1 VRTIAER
8 ILTTHVGSLVKPNDL
23 RAALAAR
30 QVGHPY
36 DEAAFGQRLTEAV
49 ADVVRR
55 QLDAGIDVPG
65 DGELGKAHWVWYVTE
80 RLEGVEPAP
89 LGEAQLSWW
98 MRSNDRLEF
107 ADFYA
112 AYEPVQRYDWSG
124 DPAAPL
130 SRLPAPIQFARF
142 SGPVAYK
149 GGAAVRRDIDNL
161 RAALHASPAEEA
173 FLASASPMAV
183 ELGQTNPA
191 YSDPE
196 EFVYALAEALRQEY
210 LAIVDGGFLL
220 QVDDAVLPQ
229 WIGAA
234 TRDHLSAAEISR
246 FADLRVEALNH
257 ALRGIPEERVR
268 FHICWGSW
276 NGPHTSDA
284 PLADVIGYV
293 LKVKAQAYLIESAN
307 PRHAHEWQVFEEVKL
322 PDGKVLVPGVV
333 NHQTNVV
340 EHPDLVALRLAT
352 FAKLVGRESVIAGTD
367 CGFCQGWHEVR
378 VHPSIQWAKL
388 RSLSE
393 GARRASRQLWP

>member
-1 VRTIAER
+1 MRTSTDR
-8 ILTTHVGSLVKPNDL
+8 ILSTHVGSLVKPPEI
-23 RAALAAR
+23 RQALAAE
-30 QVGHPY
+30 QSGQPY
-36 DEAAFGQRLTEAV
+36 DERQFGQQLAGAV

-55 QLDAGIDVPG
+55 QLEVGIDVPG
-65 DGELGKAHWVWYVTE
+65 DGEYAKAHWIWYVTE

-89 LGEAQLSWW
+89 LGQAELSWW
-98 MRSNDRLEF
+98 MRTNDRVDF

-124 DPAAPL
+124 DGSAPL
-130 SRLPAPIQFARF
+130 ARLPAPIQFARF
-142 SGPVAYK
+142 TGPIAYK
-149 GGAAVRRDIDNL
+149 GWAAVGRDIANL
-161 RAALHASPAEEA
+161 RAALADRPAVEA
-173 FLASASPMAV
+173 FLPSASPMAV
-183 ELGQTNPA
+183 ELGQRNPA

-196 EFVYALAEALRQEY
+196 EFVYAIAEALRHEY
-210 LAIVDGGFLL
+210 RAIVDAGFLV
-220 QVDDAVLPQ
+220 QIDDAVLPQ

-234 TRDHLSAAEISR
+234 GRNHLEPAEVSR
-246 FADLRVEALNH
+246 FADLRIEALNY
-257 ALRGIPEERVR
+257 ALRDIPEDRIR

-284 PLADVIGYV
+284 PLRDVIGYV

-307 PRHAHEWQVFEEVKL
+307 PRHSHEWQIWQDMKL

-340 EHPDLVALRLAT
+340 EHPDLVALRLQSLA
-352 FAKLVGRESVIAGTD
+352 ALVGRENVIAGTD

-388 RSLSE
+388 QSLTE
-393 GARRASRQLWP
+393 GARRASRELWS